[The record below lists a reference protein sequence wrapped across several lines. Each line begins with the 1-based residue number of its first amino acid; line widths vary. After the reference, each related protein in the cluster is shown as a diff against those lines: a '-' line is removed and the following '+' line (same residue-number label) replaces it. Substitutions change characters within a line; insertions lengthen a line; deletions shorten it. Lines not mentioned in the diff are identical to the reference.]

1 MVSSDSDFRNRSAKG
16 WKERIIIPTLLAGAL
31 GGAAGLVSKNRRTLG
46 LANVSA
52 AYAANLAIV
61 AVCYCGARE
70 LARDARQSE
79 PDDLINSAVGGFAS
93 GALLGRLQGGHI
105 GAIRYSIIFAAAGTA
120 LDFTESQLRPILHR
134 FMNTV
139 SEGSCDKNDRFSSWW
154 KMPEWSPIQVLDEE
168 ALAAKQAKEEKLGVQ
183 GVLGNQNKER

>member
-1 MVSSDSDFRNRSAKG
+1 MLSVH
-16 WKERIIIPTLLAGAL
+16 L
-31 GGAAGLVSKNRRTLG
+31 
-46 LANVSA
+46 
-52 AYAANLAIV
+52 
-61 AVCYCGARE
+61 GARE

-120 LDFTESQLRPILHR
+120 LDFTELQLRPILHR

-139 SEGSCDKNDRFSSWW
+139 SEGSCDKKDRFSSWW
-154 KMPEWSPIQVLDEE
+154 KIPEWSPIQVLDEE
-168 ALAAKQAKEEKLGVQ
+168 ALAAKQANEEKMGVQ
-183 GVLGNQNKER
+183 GVLGNQNKE